1 MASDNGKVI
10 PFSPP
15 EGRSDRPA
23 DRHTVLARCQNLV
36 VRHLQELA
44 GALFDAADD
53 ALFELA
59 DKAETNAVQTLYF
72 DSMRLVRIQRRAIE
86 TAFAEAVA
94 EAFHRLQLAGTSV
107 EDSGLLEAFSL
118 ENAGLVAD
126 TDLEEDLAVSGIA
139 GKVKTRCGE
148 QLRAIELRLADLL
161 PSLEI
166 DDENNP
172 FGPVCLAE
180 AFRTALG
187 NLEADIR
194 IKLILYKLF
203 DKHVAAHLEDLYAEL
218 NHRFAEAGVLPT
230 LPRPAVKRS
239 STPAASAPEGLL
251 ATDPGGDGETL
262 LATLHQLLAA
272 RAGAPAGT
280 PAAAGGVAASAVAA
294 GALGA
299 LDGLQAADLA
309 LDISGTA
316 GTGPQALGSQVKAVL
331 LKQVRAATGDPLAQ
345 LNPLDADT
353 IDLVSMLFDFILDD
367 RNLPAAVKAL
377 VARLQIPL
385 IKAAMLE
392 RQLFAN
398 KSHPARRLL
407 NTLAE
412 AGLGLGGEETVE
424 TTPQY
429 RLMARAVERVLQEFT
444 DDTALF
450 GQVLEEL
457 ERGLADAEAEA
468 AAAGEAALAQRRQRE
483 AARLAHSWIAEA
495 LRERLHGRTLPRVV
509 VDLVTGPWKEV
520 LVDSFVEHGQDSRQ
534 FKEQLRFVDI
544 LAWSVEPKHSAM
556 ERQKLAGVILQLLET
571 FRAGLRGVGVD
582 EETIEAH
589 VRALEPVHLACFH
602 GRSHDEAPEDELDRV
617 EGVLEITGSDT
628 PPPELEE
635 TAGGDDDTS
644 IAADITAE
652 AQARLDEAMAALE
665 AEPPADEAL
674 DYAEV
679 DGAVIEDIV
688 LAGFDPDD
696 SALQDMPEDEYL
708 QLARHLEM
716 GRWVEFRDDDGRT
729 RRARLAWKSDLL
741 GECTFVDWKFKVVA
755 DTTIQGFA
763 ADLRRGTARV
773 IDEVPLFDRAMEAVV
788 SGLRRKAAAQ

>member
-10 PFSPP
+10 PFSHP
-15 EGRSDRPA
+15 EGRAERPA
-23 DRHTVLARCQNLV
+23 DRHTILARCQTLT
-36 VRHLQELA
+36 VRRLQELA
-44 GALFDAADD
+44 HALFDAADD

-59 DKAETNAVQTLYF
+59 DKADSNTVQTLYF
-72 DSMRLVRIQRRAIE
+72 DSMRLVRIQRQAME
-86 TAFAEAVA
+86 SAFAEAVA
-94 EAFHRLQLAGTSV
+94 DAFHRLQLSGSSV
-107 EDSGLLEAFSL
+107 ENSGLLEALSL
-118 ENAGLVAD
+118 EDAGLVED
-126 TDLEEDLAVSGIA
+126 TDLEEDLAVNGIV
-139 GKVKTRCGE
+139 GKVKNRCGE

-166 DDENNP
+166 DDDNNP
-172 FGPVCLAE
+172 FGPLRLAE

-203 DKHVAAHLEDLYAEL
+203 DRHVATHLEDLYAEV

-239 STPAASAPEGLL
+239 PAPPAPAAGPADS
-251 ATDPGGDGETL
+251 TDRDPAGDGETL

-280 PAAAGGVAASAVAA
+280 PAAAGGVAASAVAT

-299 LDGLQAADLA
+299 LDGLQATDLA
-309 LDISGTA
+309 LDVSGAA
-316 GTGPQALGSQVKAVL
+316 GAGPQALGSQVKAVL
-331 LKQVRAATGDPLAQ
+331 LDQVRATTGDPLAQ

-412 AGLGLGGEETVE
+412 AGLGLGGEEAVE
-424 TTPQY
+424 ATPRY
-429 RLMARAVERVLQEFT
+429 RLMARAVERVLEEFT

-495 LRERLHGRTLPRVV
+495 LRERLQGRTLPRVV

-571 FRAGLRGVGVD
+571 FRSGLRGVGVD

-617 EGVLEITGSDT
+617 EGVLEITGSDL

-635 TAGGDDDTS
+635 AAGGDDDTS
-644 IAADITAE
+644 IVPE
-652 AQARLDEAMAALE
+652 VQARLDEAMAALE
-665 AEPPADEAL
+665 AEPSVEEAL

-755 DTTIQGFA
+755 DTTIQGLA

-788 SGLRRKAAAQ
+788 SGLRRKVAAQ